1 MYIEKLKHSVSIVKV
16 DMSDQEDLTVLA
28 NYFAV
33 LSVPEQT
40 PLKLQTVTQSPDFL
54 KMYYFMFHFM
64 SSLVTWDVVI
74 LVLIIL
80 KTHVWLST

>member
-40 PLKLQTVTQSPDFL
+40 PLKLQTVTHCSF
-54 KMYYFMFHFM
+54 
-64 SSLVTWDVVI
+64 SSN
-74 LVLIIL
+74 
-80 KTHVWLST
+80 